1 MRKFYSFL
9 FFLEIKTMA
18 TYQVRLIGE
27 AEGIDETIEV
37 DEDEFILDVAEAEG
51 IRLPYSCRAG
61 TCSTCTGRVTV
72 GDIQESGGNPDMFFN
87 NNQREAGFRLL
98 CISNPTSDC
107 TVLIYQESKISDF

>member
-1 MRKFYSFL
+1 
-9 FFLEIKTMA
+9 MA